1 VISFERSR
9 LSFQDI
15 TKEATEFLDTYHEEG
30 TLPTPIEEIVEF
42 DFEIELI
49 PIEGIK
55 DELSVDAFLTNDLT
69 TIYIDAWV
77 LQFVPTRLRFS
88 LAHEIAHYWLHQVLY
103 DSTRIAS
110 VADFRRAQEAIGPKE
125 YRWLEWQANTFA
137 GLILVPPHHL
147 RFEFGHSVRRATAM
161 GLTPTDLGR
170 YPARQRLIERLA
182 ERFVVSE
189 QTMDIRL
196 ERDGLLEPLAG
207 RKGGPP
213 E

>member
-1 VISFERSR
+1 
-9 LSFQDI
+9 L
-15 TKEATEFLDTYHEEG
+15 KEATEFLDTFHEEG
-30 TLPTPIEEIVEF
+30 TLPIPIDEIVEF
-42 DFEIELI
+42 DFEIALV

-77 LQFVPTRLRFS
+77 LHFVPTRLRFS
-88 LAHEIAHYWLHQVLY
+88 LAHEIGHHWLHQDLY

-110 VADFRRAQEAIGPKE
+110 VADFRRAQEAIGPEE

-147 RFEFGHSVRRATAM
+147 RFEYDHAVRRATAM
-161 GLTPTDLGR
+161 GLTPAELGHH
-170 YPARQRLIERLA
+170 PARQRLITQLA
-182 ERFVVSE
+182 GKFMVSD
-189 QTMDIRL
+189 QTMEIRL

-207 RKGGPP
+207 G